1 MTSQVASPHR
11 PHNPRWSGYS
21 DASRNHM
28 GKEVQGGHVTPDQ
41 RSCESSPS
49 MVACAERRRATKV
62 SRQTLEFIDGDDVA
76 SVLTSPYR
84 RDSMVL

>member
-1 MTSQVASPHR
+1 MSLQIIAR
-11 PHNPRWSGYS
+11 
-21 DASRNHM
+21 
-28 GKEVQGGHVTPDQ
+28 
-41 RSCESSPS
+41 ESSPS
-49 MVACAERRRATKV
+49 MVARAERRRATKV